1 MNDSIG
7 KVIAKAIRSGK
18 WVYITYL
25 NKNGETT
32 YFWIAIND
40 IEFKSDDILLQV
52 SMYNPDRNIEKAISS
67 NLHISQI
74 RTAKILDFTEYEVPA
89 TVLKKLDD
97 NMGRYEWLKYEQE
110 ISYLL
115 DYYDDCNWFD
125 KDPYQKQHI
134 PISGIDYNVLL
145 KNSEFV
151 LNTEQKKI
159 LTTIYK
165 GYAWNEKTTA
175 CNEFAISRLAITKT
189 SNNRIY
195 IVCYNNVYFNPDKSV
210 LSLDKTLRFNKTFLF
225 KKLTEMSKDEAEGK
239 ATLLQYTDMDVDQFI
254 EQYKKDEKWGLE
266 VIEGNL
272 RKGEIINTMP
282 EMMIIEREI
291 AINVRNT
298 FDAILDR
305 YENGK
310 LNVPLKSFF
319 GMITG
324 RDNMRRKEPNIIICD
339 EKINVDQTRVLYNA
353 MKQPVTYV
361 QGPPGTGKTQTIL
374 NVVLNGFYND
384 KTVLVCSSNNTPV
397 DGILED
403 IEKLNIKYHNKP
415 IPYPFIRLGDMKE
428 RVPKALDKIK
438 EFFSYIST
446 LEPDEA
452 KISRIKNTTNSKNE
466 QLCEILK
473 RQEKHV
479 KLESFYKDAVQLQ
492 KNANAF
498 GMNNQF
504 SKNIAKRVEELAM
517 ELATN
522 PEVKNEE
529 VLSLFTPL
537 KNDYQLIQWMYFTS
551 LKYIR
556 LLQKPAYDDLRGI
569 CEITDK
575 QDRVRSFNEWLSKDE
590 NMKRFTKVFPVIF
603 TTNISASRLGTPN
616 YMFDLVV
623 MDEAG
628 QCNVAHSLIPI
639 TKANSLLLVGD
650 PEQLRPIVVIEDSI
664 NQMLMKRHS
673 ITIESGYDYK
683 RNSILDVM
691 RNHDSISQYVLL
703 KYHYRCSK
711 KIINFSNR
719 KYYDSK
725 LDLSTIKDNGE
736 LVLLNV
742 KNINNEGKN
751 SACEETEAIIDY
763 LKRNGYTNTKII
775 TPFTNQR
782 ELINKRLQSENI
794 DGIKCET
801 IHSMQGG
808 ESETII
814 ISTAL
819 STSTRDRTF
828 EWIKNNTELINV
840 AVTRAKKKLIVAC
853 DEEVLT
859 TLAKG
864 EQSDIVDLVQYV
876 KSQGTTNVPLNEMLK
891 VELGKSNNSYYEK
904 EFYKTISQFCSVHQT
919 FEAKRNVA
927 FSTIFADDA
936 ELSKLNYEFDC
947 VLYEKRWNARNPV
960 PKIVIE
966 INGGEHFGNK
976 AREAADRR
984 KAAICKEKEIDFL
997 MIPNTFVKSYEQL
1010 REIIL
1015 NSKNAADTQLSLL
1028 DALEKNGTF

>member
-1 MNDSIG
+1 MNENVG
-7 KVIAKAIRSGK
+7 KVIAKAIRAGK
-18 WVYITYL
+18 WVYITYASTEDS
-25 NKNGETT
+25 KKF
-32 YFWIAIND
+32 FWIAV
-40 IEFKSDDILLQV
+40 DDIVFESEDIRLIV
-52 SMYNPDRNIEKAISS
+52 SMYNPDINIDGTVKSKLYCSKI
-67 NLHISQI
+67 L
-74 RTAKILDFTEYEVPA
+74 TAKILDFTEYEVPEA
-89 TVLKKLDD
+89 VLKKLDD
-97 NMGRYEWLKYEQE
+97 NMGNYEWLKYEQE

-134 PISGIDYNVLL
+134 PVSGIDYNVLL
-145 KNSEFV
+145 AKSEYK
-151 LNTEQKKI
+151 LNTEQKKT

-165 GYAWNEKTTA
+165 AYSRDTKTTA

-189 SNNRIY
+189 SNNRNY
-195 IVCYNNVYFNPDKSV
+195 IVCYNNVYYNPDKGV
-210 LSLDKTLRFNKTFLF
+210 LSLDKTLRFNKTFIF
-225 KKLTEMSKDEAEGK
+225 KKLTEMSKAEVEGK

-254 EQYKKDEKWGLE
+254 ELYKKDEKWGVE
-266 VIEGNL
+266 IIESNL
-272 RKGEIINTMP
+272 RPGEIKNTMP

-291 AINVRNT
+291 AINVRTT
-298 FDAILDR
+298 FDTILDR
-305 YENGK
+305 YDNGK

-384 KTVLVCSSNNTPV
+384 RTMIVCSSNNKPV
-397 DGILED
+397 DGIM
-403 IEKLNIKYHNKP
+403 EKLQINYKDRP
-415 IPYPFIRLGDMKE
+415 IPFPFLRLGNME
-428 RVPKALDKIK
+428 QVNKALDRIK
-438 EFFSYIST
+438 ELFSYTST
-446 LEPDEA
+446 LEPDDT
-452 KISRIKNTTNSKNE
+452 KMNRIKVSTNNKNV

-479 KLESFYKDAVQLQ
+479 KLESFYKDAVELQ

-498 GMNNQF
+498 GVTNQF
-504 SKNIAKRVEELAM
+504 SKNITKRTQELAK
-517 ELATN
+517 EIEKN

-529 VLSLFTPL
+529 VLRLFTPL

-556 LLQKPAYDDLRGI
+556 LLQKPAYDDLRKLCDI
-569 CEITDK
+569 KDK
-575 QDRVRSFNEWLSKDE
+575 SERVRLFNEWLSNDK
-590 NMKRFTKVFPVIF
+590 NMARFTKVFPIIF
-603 TTNISASRLGTPN
+603 TTNISANRLGTPN

-628 QCNVAHSLIPI
+628 QCNVAHALIPI

-664 NQMLMKRHS
+664 NQMLMKKHS
-673 ITIESGYDYK
+673 ITKESGYDYK

-711 KIINFSNR
+711 RIINFSNK

-725 LDLSTIKDNGE
+725 LDLSTIKDNGD

-742 KNINNEGKN
+742 KNLNNVVKN
-751 SACEETEAIIDY
+751 SAWEETEAIIDY
-763 LKRNGYTNTKII
+763 IKRNGYTNTTII

-782 ELINKRLQSENI
+782 ELINERLEKENI
-794 DGIKCET
+794 DGVKCET
-801 IHSMQGG
+801 VHAMQGG
-808 ESETII
+808 ESDTII
-814 ISTAL
+814 LSTAL

-840 AVTRAKKKLIVAC
+840 AVTRAKKKLVVAC

-859 TLAKG
+859 KLAKG

-876 KSQGTTNVPLNEMLK
+876 KSQGTSNVLLNDALK

-936 ELSKLNYEFDC
+936 ELSKLKYEFDC
-947 VLYEKRWNARNPV
+947 VLYEKKWYSRVPV

-984 KAAICKEKEIDFL
+984 KAAICNEKKIDFL

-1015 NSKNAADTQLSLL
+1015 NSKNVAETQLSLL
-1028 DALEKNGTF
+1028 DEMEKNGTF